1 MTISTEFIAGGHLM
15 LLILEKPNGFHLLH
29 SQEMFPVTWSKN
41 CNDSDSSSILFHC
54 QSSQKCSISS
64 TSSLT
69 LHIFFF
75 PSNWNV
81 TLTWRYW
88 IPCSPLR
95 GGYFFL
101 IVLFPLSLELEASLL
116 HIPSF
121 LVISPPA
128 SHTHSFQYIIRLCYH
143 SISLLLSFTD
153 TRLFSFIYDNSAS
166 NLHSPHYSWF

>member
-1 MTISTEFIAGGHLM
+1 MQWLWLLQHFIPLSVFAKM
-15 LLILEKPNGFHLLH
+15 LYIFNFFSNPSH
-29 SQEMFPVTWSKN
+29 
-41 CNDSDSSSILFHC
+41 
-54 QSSQKCSISS
+54 
-64 TSSLT
+64 
-69 LHIFFF
+69 FFF